1 MSKSL
6 RDRLSQVLLEKKI
19 VTEKDL
25 KRATEIHAKEGG
37 SFGWIL
43 VREGIVTEKDLMSV
57 MSNAFN
63 VPVVN
68 LSRYKIEKECVGL
81 IPEKVARQYRVI
93 AICKLANTLIVAM
106 ADPLNIFAID
116 DLKVLTNF
124 NIEPVLSTET
134 DILQQ
139 IDNFYIS
146 GKADLSD
153 IIQEQ
158 KESGL
163 EIVAPAKE

>member
-25 KRATEIHAKEGG
+25 KRATEIHDKEGG

-68 LSRYKIEKECVGL
+68 LSRYKIEKEWNNNQNSVRPC
-81 IPEKVARQYRVI
+81 KKSKTKRYARY
-93 AICKLANTLIVAM
+93 
-106 ADPLNIFAID
+106 D
-116 DLKVLTNF
+116 
-124 NIEPVLSTET
+124 
-134 DILQQ
+134 Q
-139 IDNFYIS
+139 I
-146 GKADLSD
+146 
-153 IIQEQ
+153 
-158 KESGL
+158 
-163 EIVAPAKE
+163 